1 MKFVQ
6 IGGGVM
12 GEMRARAVSSHPDC
26 TLVGV
31 ADPNTESAERAAGST
46 GARVVAD
53 AGELLAGDHCDAV
66 IVSTPLPLHEKII
79 LDALA
84 AGKHVL
90 VEKPLATTLDA
101 CTRIHEAAEASGCAV
116 AVGFN
121 HRFYPSF
128 AYMQRVIAEGR
139 IGRVDSVRVMGGHDG
154 LANFRQDW
162 MYKSE
167 MSGGGA
173 MMDIGIHMTDL
184 VRFMVG
190 EIDSVFATTGNA
202 VWNVEGSEDRA
213 HVIMNTTAGASVL
226 YEATWNEWK
235 GYEVWM
241 EAYGDQGMIRA
252 QYGPMVNVLITQ
264 SRPGA
269 ARKKERN
276 FYPEVVLREKLKG
289 WETTAQKSFEDEL
302 AQFLRQIAGEPT
314 LGASDWDGL
323 RAVEIANAVVASGER
338 GELVRLSAAPASGE

>member
-1 MKFVQ
+1 VKFVQ
-6 IGGGVM
+6 IGGGVI
-12 GEMRARAVSSHPDC
+12 GEMRARSVVAHPDC
-26 TLVGV
+26 TLVAV
-31 ADPNTESAERAAGST
+31 ADPAPGAAERAAAGT
-46 GARVVAD
+46 GARAVSD
-53 AGELLAGDHCDAV
+53 AAALFEGAHCDAV

-79 LDALA
+79 LEALA

-101 CTRIHEAAEASGCAV
+101 CARIREAAREAGRTV

-128 AYMQRVIAEGR
+128 LYMKRVIDEGR
-139 IGRVDSVRVMGGHDG
+139 IGRVDSVRVLGGHDG
-154 LANFRQDW
+154 LANFREEW
-162 MYKSE
+162 MYKAE

-190 EIDSVFATTGNA
+190 EIESVFASTGNR
-202 VWNVEGSEDRA
+202 VWNVERSEDRA
-213 HVIMNTTAGASVL
+213 HVLMQAVSGASVS

-241 EAYGDQGMIRA
+241 EAYGERGMVRA
-252 QYGPMVNVLITQ
+252 QYGPMSNLLITQ

-276 FYPEVVLREKLKG
+276 FYPAVALREKLVG
-289 WETTAQKSFEDEL
+289 WQTTAQRSFEDEL
-302 AQFLRQIAGEPT
+302 AQFLLQIAGERS
-314 LGASDWDGL
+314 LGASAWDGL
-323 RAVEIANAVVASGER
+323 RAVEIANATVASGER
-338 GELVRLSAAPASGE
+338 GEPVRLAAAPETAG